1 MKSLQRNLFE
11 VKVNE
16 GVGEGEGRAI
26 ININTEKV
34 DDVQAI
40 VSIRDTGTGIDPE
53 ILPRLF
59 EKFAT
64 KSYQGTGLG
73 LFISKGIIQAH
84 GGKIWAEN
92 TKDNKD
98 GKRGGATFRFSL
110 PISKENSSIVR
121 KNSGVNQ
128 LVTKE

>member
-1 MKSLQRNLFE
+1 M
-11 VKVNE
+11 
-16 GVGEGEGRAI
+16 
-26 ININTEKV
+26 
-34 DDVQAI
+34 
-40 VSIRDTGTGIDPE
+40 
-53 ILPRLF
+53 PRLF

-98 GKRGGATFRFSL
+98 GKRGGDAFRFSL
-110 PISKENSSIVR
+110 PISKENRQHHTQKQWSKSARDKRMSKASLVIML
-121 KNSGVNQ
+121 NIGSG
-128 LVTKE
+128 T

>member
-1 MKSLQRNLFE
+1 MFRLLS
-11 VKVNE
+11 
-16 GVGEGEGRAI
+16 
-26 ININTEKV
+26 
-34 DDVQAI
+34 
-40 VSIRDTGTGIDPE
+40 VSGILVHGIHSE

-92 TKDNKD
+92 NKDNKD

-110 PISKENSSIVR
+110 PISKENSSHHTQKQWSKSAR
-121 KNSGVNQ
+121 DKRMSKAS
-128 LVTKE
+128 LVIMLNIGKRT